1 MLHLA
6 VLTVGSPAAAAFQLR
21 WKLAYNALAHAW
33 QSLLYKCMQHVHLAS
48 VLLSVPS
55 CGPSW
60 ILHPASSHYQPA
72 SAFLIWNGCSFEA
85 CDWLLGRLFCLWAV
99 FPSIRGF
106 LFFFFSEPPTLP
118 SRLLFTCTW
127 MQSARTQ
134 NNHSHCFHFGLFGS
148 FLDLFSFPTHILHIQ
163 RRLTAPTVTV
173 EGVTFPVEQLKRLL
187 YSIILQILCAHA
199 DRLKWPGW
207 ARWYDFWKD
216 RSEESYS
223 CQNNVFLSRHSFSVL
238 VAQSYIQTACT
249 AGSPAKKYE
258 HILHVC
264 ERLCV
269 FLCLCVSQYLWLSVA

>member
-1 MLHLA
+1 MHAACASGKCAAECALLWS
-6 VLTVGSPAAAAFQLR
+6 VLDFTSCILTLSACKCLPYMEWLQLR
-21 WKLAYNALAHAW
+21 GVWLAIGQIVLPVGRF
-33 QSLLYKCMQHVHLAS
+33 SVH
-48 VLLSVPS
+48 
-55 CGPSW
+55 SW
-60 ILHPASSHYQPA
+60 
-72 SAFLIWNGCSFEA
+72 
-85 CDWLLGRLFCLWAV
+85 
-99 FPSIRGF
+99 FPF
-106 LFFFFSEPPTLP
+106 FFFFFSEPPTLP

-207 ARWYDFWKD
+207 ARWYHFWKD

-238 VAQSYIQTACT
+238 VAQSYIQAACT